1 MTESMGFLLRGAD
14 TAAATKKSPTALML
28 SNVAADISNSKSHAT
43 TEAYATMIVD
53 DIQPSAARACRD
65 KGSLPARHPWFDPS
79 VGLQRATPPSG
90 RAGNHAVSAH
100 LALQHLQNLR

>member
-14 TAAATKKSPTALML
+14 TAASTKKSPTALML
-28 SNVAADISNSKSHAT
+28 SNVAADISNSKSRAT

-90 RAGNHAVSAH
+90 RAGNHAVSAP
-100 LALQHLQNLR
+100 LALQHLQNLG